1 MIKMKH
7 TLNKRKTKFRLLNKK
22 NSLNKISHAEFAS
35 LLYIRNTNI
44 ALNKDLEEILRIL
57 KELQKI
63 NKKSRLVFKTNCTL
77 TQHILW
83 ETIINEINQNLMYIK
98 LQIEYIKENTIQ
110 ANHFNFS
117 LFWQQNKIF
126 VKTIEDNY
134 EKLELL
140 GHQILPNEELLYW
153 KANIC
158 NMYDEFFHIL
168 ISLLNIC
175 KIELNFIK
183 THSPHNLS
191 EIIQNIII
199 NIPKIKNNDK
209 LKRYE
214 RIYIEALKNYKEE
227 FSERLSFWNVVLK
240 ALSMNKD
247 KSPSEQIMLGRW
259 IDGKD
264 RRKINSI

>member
-1 MIKMKH
+1 MKH
-7 TLNKRKTKFRLLNKK
+7 TINKRRIKFRLLNKK
-22 NSLNKISHAEFAS
+22 NSLNKISHTEFAS

-98 LQIEYIKENTIQ
+98 LQIEYLKENTIQ

-140 GHQILPNEELLYW
+140 GHEILPNEELLYW
-153 KANIC
+153 RANIC

-168 ISLLNIC
+168 ISLLNIG

-227 FSERLSFWNVVLK
+227 SSERLSFWNVVLK

-264 RRKINSI
+264 RRMINSI